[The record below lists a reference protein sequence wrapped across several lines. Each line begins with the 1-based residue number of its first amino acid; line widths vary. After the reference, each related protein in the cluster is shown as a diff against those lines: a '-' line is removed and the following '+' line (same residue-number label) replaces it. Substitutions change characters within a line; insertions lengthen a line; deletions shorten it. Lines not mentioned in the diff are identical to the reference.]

1 MELNLNKVK
10 LLDDER
16 IDQLYSN
23 DFRIIQSPNVFSFSI
38 DAVLLANFA
47 NPVMKKGAKV
57 VDLCAGNGAVGIF
70 MSNKV
75 NGEIIEV
82 EIQERLANMAKRSI
96 ELNDLAEKISVINQD
111 LNQLGNQIKKDSV
124 DMITCNPPY
133 FLNSDMSQKNENQH
147 YAIARH
153 EITVNLEQIIKVSSG
168 LLKFGGK
175 INFVYRPDRLLE
187 MLDKMRKYNIEP
199 KKIQMVHPKP
209 GKEANM
215 VLVQGIK
222 AGKKGGLRYLYP
234 ITIADEKG
242 QYTGIVRELLYGK

>member
-1 MELNLNKVK
+1 MQILINFQGKFIEGMELNLNKVK

-47 NPVMKKGAKV
+47 NPVMKRGAKV

-111 LNQLGNQIKKDSV
+111 LNQLGNQIK
-124 DMITCNPPY
+124 
-133 FLNSDMSQKNENQH
+133 
-147 YAIARH
+147 
-153 EITVNLEQIIKVSSG
+153 
-168 LLKFGGK
+168 
-175 INFVYRPDRLLE
+175 
-187 MLDKMRKYNIEP
+187 
-199 KKIQMVHPKP
+199 
-209 GKEANM
+209 
-215 VLVQGIK
+215 
-222 AGKKGGLRYLYP
+222 
-234 ITIADEKG
+234 
-242 QYTGIVRELLYGK
+242 